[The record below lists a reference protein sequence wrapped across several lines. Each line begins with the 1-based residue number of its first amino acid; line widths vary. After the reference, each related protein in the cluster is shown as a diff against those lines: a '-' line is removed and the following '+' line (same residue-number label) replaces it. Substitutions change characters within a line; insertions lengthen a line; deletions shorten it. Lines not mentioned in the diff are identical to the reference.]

1 MIETIRRAIETGL
14 VSALIV
20 VVAIGISIVFGKQK
34 LGNYKMS
41 DFDDENQEKKSKR
54 KIANLK

>member
-34 LGNYKMS
+34 LGNYRMS
-41 DFDDENQEKKSKR
+41 DFDNDEQEEKSER

>member
-34 LGNYKMS
+34 LGNYRMS
-41 DFDDENQEKKSKR
+41 DFDNDEQEEKSER
-54 KIANLK
+54 KISNLK

>member
-20 VVAIGISIVFGKQK
+20 VVAIGISIVFGKQI

-41 DFDDENQEKKSKR
+41 DFDDDENQEKKS
-54 KIANLK
+54 